1 MKKVSAVEWLAK
13 ELLIEHPILT
23 NHDAIQQALEMEKEQ
38 IVNSHIFA
46 HLHYGGGKIM
56 PSEKEFEE
64 FAQQYYNE
72 TFKK

>member
-1 MKKVSAVEWLAK
+1 MKQETAVEWLAQQLLYYVETDYAK
-13 ELLIEHPILT
+13 EIIKK
-23 NHDAIQQALEMEKEQ
+23 ALEMEKEQ

-46 HLHYGGGKIM
+46 HLHYGGGMIT